1 MRPDAPCTK
10 CGSTKMA
17 PRASL
22 VDRDALP
29 WQGIGVAVQRSPE
42 NLLFK
47 GEERNEIYAR
57 VCGECGFIELFA
69 TDPAALY
76 EAYLESKRKE

>member
-1 MRPDAPCTK
+1 
-10 CGSTKMA
+10 MA

-29 WQGIGVAVQRSPE
+29 WQCIGVAVQRSPE
-42 NLLFK
+42 NL
-47 GEERNEIYAR
+47 YAR

-69 TDPAALY
+69 TDPGSLY
-76 EAYLESKRKE
+76 EAHLQSKRKE